1 MKERHVMK
9 KLFLLA
15 MFAAFAMPQGVE
27 ADILIAG
34 IDDWDSTTAPTVG
47 NVATGFTA
55 TATASTSSGAWS
67 ISDSGGD
74 PGRGSSVDTTW
85 GTFDGNGTAA
95 SAVTNVGT
103 SNFTVTNGRPS
114 AEVTLVINNTG
125 SDDYDLNNFH
135 LDVVGFR
142 PNAPRTYTLEVLSGD
157 ITNGVVFAS
166 DAPQNDNG
174 TNAIT
179 HLGGALGTGH
189 DVHDDLDIS
198 LGGLADNTLAAGE
211 SATIQIAFSNG
222 TGAGPGHHLF
232 LDNVGVSGLI
242 VEAIPEPSSLA
253 LLGLS
258 GMAMVIRRRK

>member
-1 MKERHVMK
+1 MK

-15 MFAAFAMPQGVE
+15 MFAAFAMPQSAQ
-27 ADILIAG
+27 ADVVIAA
-34 IDDWDSTTAPTVG
+34 IDNWDSTTAPTVG
-47 NVATGFTA
+47 IVATGFTA

-67 ISDSGGD
+67 ISDSGTD

-95 SAVTNVGT
+95 SSVTDLGT
-103 SNFTVTNGRPS
+103 ANFTVTNGRPS

-135 LDVVGFR
+135 FDAVAFR

-157 ITNGVVFAS
+157 ITNGIVFAS
-166 DAPQNDNG
+166 DAPQNDNS

-179 HLGGALGTGH
+179 HLGGSLGTTH

-198 LGGLADNTLAAGE
+198 LAGLADNTLAAGE

-222 TGAGPGHHLF
+222 TGSGGGHHLF
-232 LDNVGVSGLI
+232 LDNVGVSGAI
-242 VEAIPEPSSLA
+242 AVAIPEPSSLA